1 MPDPDPKIVVE
12 GFIDKGEI
20 PYVILTRNSPFYDT
34 INANSL
40 QNYFISGA
48 TVKMFDGT
56 DTTTFQELQ
65 FDTAGVTASIYVGV
79 GVTGQVGKTYQLFV
93 NADGQ
98 SVHATTSIIQPLPLD
113 SVWYVDAPSPNPDS
127 LVQLMVHY
135 SDPPGYGNYVRY
147 FTKQNSD
154 DYMPGYNS
162 VFDDAL
168 INGTSFDFPLD
179 RGIDFNDNIPINE
192 EDAKRRS
199 VLNPNRSFK
208 SKTCECL
215 KKMGEYCVY
224 GMRDDQ
230 VVMVCDVCQL
240 IDIDYNNLFFEV
252 YNKILYSFIFI
263 IAVKIK
269 NINYFFL

>member
-20 PYVILTRNSPFYDT
+20 PYVILTRNSPYYDT

-93 NADGQ
+93 KADGQ
-98 SVHATTSIIQPLPLD
+98 NVHATTSIIQPLPLD

-179 RGIDFNDNIPINE
+179 RGVDRNIDSTFNNYGYFNRGDTIIVKWSAIDKSHFDFWRTLE
-192 EDAKRRS
+192 FELGS
-199 VLNPNRSFK
+199 TGNPFASPVKVQSN
-208 SKTCECL
+208 
-215 KKMGEYCVY
+215 
-224 GMRDDQ
+224 
-230 VVMVCDVCQL
+230 VVGGL
-240 IDIDYNNLFFEV
+240 GIWGG
-252 YNKILYSFIFI
+252 YSSSYDTL
-263 IAVKIK
+263 VVPK
-269 NINYFFL
+269 